1 MSDDKYTC
9 RSIQPVT
16 LHLTEEKTTSR
27 LYVDTAEGFEIPLAD
42 LVEVFLVEVYRC
54 KICQFTSSLRNKIST
69 HLTDLHEPTANRL
82 QLNCSQTS
90 AEQAPGSVTY
100 RLGDDMNNDNKEH
113 EENMDENLERMSF
126 LLPVYRMLHNLSP
139 ESCDMSL
146 STHSD
151 GLHVGHTCEV
161 STLFEAESG
170 PFHLDA
176 PSSVESMQLPC
187 PGESPKTKEH
197 KDEEEAQSEHLM
209 SLGLCRIS
217 SMKAQS
223 LGGSTTKHKADA
235 DQNCH
240 KKPRK
245 IKAKDFRG
253 SQPLSNND
261 GSSVHIN
268 KKRYICSLCSL
279 ESSSK
284 IHHEI
289 HFKCHDAVDRFKCYF
304 CGCCMTEWK
313 EMEKHVDNHTSVQ
326 GSYRC
331 VTCGEFFITKSLLRM
346 HKTRHCEKLS
356 LFRCTKCPSFYAAE
370 HVRDL
375 HVACHYN
382 DIFKCPHCD
391 FTDKAW
397 NKTYKHL
404 STHGFPL
411 RPNPVSVHGRKYRR
425 NRAELKEHVGKH
437 KGNKPFPCSSCGQ
450 TFKYRH
456 LLTKHHRH
464 SHQKQREQEQSNES
478 IQDNHMQKVTLRR
491 TRRRDSSEEFACILC
506 NRKCSSKLS
515 LLRHMGIHAEVK
527 PFKCQQCDYETR
539 LKASL
544 IQHMRV
550 HTGEKPFK
558 CDICSYASID
568 ASSLLRH
575 TRTHTKEKPYK
586 CRLCSYSC
594 IQKKSLDLHI
604 RRHHT
609 GETFGCNFCCYTTPD
624 KQLLKAHL
632 KKHHSSM
639 ETSSTQLSSGLKG
652 VQAAHLTESSKCL
665 PGKLT

>member
-1 MSDDKYTC
+1 MNEGKYMC

-16 LHLTEEKTTSR
+16 LHLTEEKTTSH
-27 LYVDTAEGFEIPLAD
+27 LYLDSAEGFEIPLAD

-54 KICQFTSSLRNKIST
+54 KICQFTSSLKNKIST
-69 HLTDLHEPTANRL
+69 HLTDLHEPTANHL
-82 QLNCSQTS
+82 HLNCSETSTEQT
-90 AEQAPGSVTY
+90 PGSVAY
-100 RLGDDMNNDNKEH
+100 RLGDDINNDNKEH

-126 LLPVYRMLHNLSP
+126 LLPVYRMLHNISP

-187 PGESPKTKEH
+187 PGESPKSKEH

-223 LGGSTTKHKADA
+223 LVSSTTQHKTDIN
-235 DQNCH
+235 QHCY
-240 KKPRK
+240 KKQRK
-245 IKAKDFRG
+245 VKGRDFRG
-253 SQPLSNND
+253 SQPLNSND
-261 GSSVHIN
+261 GSSVNVN
-268 KKRYICSLCSL
+268 KKRYICSLCNL

-284 IHHEI
+284 IQHEI
-289 HFKCHDAVDRFKCYF
+289 HFKCHDTIVGFKCYY

-313 EMEKHVDNHTSVQ
+313 EMEKHVDNHTSLQ
-326 GSYRC
+326 GTYQC
-331 VTCGEFFITKSLLRM
+331 LTCGEFFMTKSLLRT
-346 HKTRHCEKLS
+346 HKTQHCEKLS
-356 LFRCTKCPSFYAAE
+356 LFRCTKCPSFYALE
-370 HVRDL
+370 HIKDL

-397 NKTYKHL
+397 TKTYKHL
-404 STHGFPL
+404 ATHEFPL
-411 RPNPVSVHGRKYRR
+411 KPNLGTDCGKKYRR
-425 NRAELKEHVGKH
+425 RVELNEHVAKR
-437 KGNKPFPCSSCGQ
+437 KGSKPFLCSSCGQ

-456 LLTKHHRH
+456 LLTKHQKH
-464 SHQKQREQEQSNES
+464 SHQKQTEQEQKNVSS
-478 IQDNHMQKVTLRR
+478 QDDFVQKITVRR
-491 TRRRDSSEEFACILC
+491 KRRDAAEEFACILC
-506 NRKCSSKLS
+506 SRTCSSKLS

-550 HTGEKPFK
+550 HTA
-558 CDICSYASID
+558 Y
-568 ASSLLRH
+568 
-575 TRTHTKEKPYK
+575 
-586 CRLCSYSC
+586 
-594 IQKKSLDLHI
+594 
-604 RRHHT
+604 RR
-609 GETFGCNFCCYTTPD
+609 
-624 KQLLKAHL
+624 KA
-632 KKHHSSM
+632 
-639 ETSSTQLSSGLKG
+639 
-652 VQAAHLTESSKCL
+652 
-665 PGKLT
+665 